1 MLILSLARRKIYI
14 TNLIDLLI
22 FEMAIRISK
31 KCHYALRA
39 VYELASRRTAE
50 PVTVAQIADAQSI
63 PPRFLESILN
73 QLRHAGLVISHR
85 GNAGGY
91 TLAASP
97 EGITV
102 AQVIEAAQ
110 GPISIAAPQ
119 GKRSPGYYAGDAAF
133 KRLWETLDASMAQCC
148 GQTSLADLMGWEM
161 QSRRGPV
168 LDYVI

>member
-1 MLILSLARRKIYI
+1 
-14 TNLIDLLI
+14 
-22 FEMAIRISK
+22 MAIRISK

-39 VYELASRRTAE
+39 VYELASRRTAT
-50 PVTVAQIADAQSI
+50 PVAVALIADSQGI

-73 QLRHAGLVISHR
+73 QLRHAGLVVSHR

-102 AQVIEAAQ
+102 AQVIEAVQ
-110 GPISIAAPQ
+110 GPISIAASNGAP
-119 GKRSPGYYAGDAAF
+119 PGGYFAGDAAF
-133 KRLWETLDASMAQCC
+133 KQLWQSVDTSIAQCC
-148 GQTSLADLMGWEM
+148 GQTSFADLMGWEIRS
-161 QSRRGPV
+161 QRRPV

>member
-1 MLILSLARRKIYI
+1 M
-14 TNLIDLLI
+14 
-22 FEMAIRISK
+22 RISR

-39 VYELASRRTAE
+39 VYELASRRSAA
-50 PVTVAQIADAQSI
+50 PVAVAQIAEAQGI

-73 QLRHAGLVISHR
+73 QLRHAGLVLSHR

-110 GPISIAAPQ
+110 GPISIAA
-119 GKRSPGYYAGDAAF
+119 SPGNGPHGYFAGDAAF
-133 KRLWETLDASMAQCC
+133 ERLWETLDASMAQCC
-148 GQTSLADLMGWEM
+148 GQTSFADLMGWEM
-161 QSRRGPV
+161 QSQRRPV

>member
-1 MLILSLARRKIYI
+1 
-14 TNLIDLLI
+14 
-22 FEMAIRISK
+22 MAIRISR

-39 VYELASRRTAE
+39 VYELASRRTTV
-50 PVTVAQIADAQSI
+50 PVAVAQIADAQGI

-73 QLRHAGLVISHR
+73 QLRHAGLVVSHR

-91 TLAASP
+91 TLATSP

-110 GPISIAAPQ
+110 GPISMAAA
-119 GKRSPGYYAGDAAF
+119 RSNHPRRYFAGDAAF
-133 KRLWETLDASMAQCC
+133 GQFWETLDTSMAECC
-148 GQTSLADLMGWEM
+148 GQTSFADLMGWEI
-161 QSRRGPV
+161 QSKRQPV

>member
-1 MLILSLARRKIYI
+1 
-14 TNLIDLLI
+14 
-22 FEMAIRISK
+22 MAIRISR

-39 VYELASRRTAE
+39 VYELASRRTAI
-50 PVTVAQIADAQSI
+50 PVAVGQIADAQGI

-110 GPISIAAPQ
+110 GPISIAASQ
-119 GKRSPGYYAGDAAF
+119 GNHPHGYFAGDAAF
-133 KRLWETLDASMAQCC
+133 EQFWESLDTSIAECC
-148 GQTSLADLMGWEM
+148 GQMSFADLMGWEM
-161 QSRRGPV
+161 QSKRQPV

>member
-1 MLILSLARRKIYI
+1 M
-14 TNLIDLLI
+14 
-22 FEMAIRISK
+22 RISK

-39 VYELASRRTAE
+39 VFELASRRTAT
-50 PVTVAQIADAQSI
+50 PVAVAQIADAQGI

-73 QLRHAGLVISHR
+73 QLRHAGLVVSHR

-91 TLAASP
+91 TLAGSP

-110 GPISIAAPQ
+110 GPISIAATN
-119 GKRSPGYYAGDAAF
+119 GSPPGGYVAGDAAF
-133 KRLWETLDASMAQCC
+133 GQLWETLDASMAQCC
-148 GQTSLADLMGWEM
+148 GQTTFADLIGWEM
-161 QSRRGPV
+161 RSQRRPV